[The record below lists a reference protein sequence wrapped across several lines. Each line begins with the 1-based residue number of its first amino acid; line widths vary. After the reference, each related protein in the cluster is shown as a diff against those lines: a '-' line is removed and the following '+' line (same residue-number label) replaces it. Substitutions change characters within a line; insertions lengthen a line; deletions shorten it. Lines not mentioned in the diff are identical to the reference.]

1 MGKGNRNRLDRTETV
16 KQPSKTAP
24 RAKKPRKPL
33 GQAAKVTI
41 ACVLAFLI
49 VAGIVVGALWSNGVF
64 RSRTPLVA
72 SKTGEYDLTKASAA
86 YLLWENQVN
95 YMVNLYSS
103 YFGSSSSTSSSTL
116 LTAYNYALSGYR
128 TEFSTPET
136 LRTNFVKS
144 KDSLTGYVAVCDIAN
159 EFGIT
164 LTKDEIKTAKSN
176 AIATLDGWVNIAN
189 NIALSNL
196 SSGSNGYTQKDYSK
210 DTCSSASSFLK
221 KYVASYIT
229 KADVQDAAVVA
240 ALYNKVLT
248 EKNEQVEEA
257 LIKNGVMDAEQ
268 LKAYRDKNKTD
279 FFSSDYIS
287 YDVTDK
293 AELKELLLGATTA
306 KDFKKLLAEYVGND
320 VYGALYNKY
329 ASGASEDAKA
339 LLDLITS
346 DTKLDKDTLESAT
359 YGMTFNSGVKK
370 DDMTDPDKV
379 KTWITDSAR
388 KAGDKDTVAVTDDGL
403 YAIVYISKSSTTS
416 GSTTTDTYTYAV
428 KKFDLADAPAEFK
441 TDENFKQN
449 IINSILIDL
458 ELIEETDDI
467 KQVYKSD
474 SKAEDS
480 DSDSDDK
487 KATITAAVSI
497 LKDMKTEINS
507 ALNVQNSKF
516 TQYDKTENETATGK
530 LTVDAINEKVNAG
543 DVVKIKELIKELNR
557 ADIAG
562 LSQEVLD
569 RLTAVDKK
577 SDKETYGLMDALEDR
592 IEDINEEL
600 ETSNKNALYK
610 WLFDCKL
617 PEKDEDGNILDG
629 EPKDT
634 SAETDFAEEGER
646 ITLTLTAY
654 SLKKDGNKY
663 TLESED
669 TTKVYCVVEPMKLDD
684 EAAIFGGYLTFTGDD
699 RETQAAEALEKL
711 KGKSGIDLWRALQE
725 LGAST
730 SYGFD
735 SSDLSKM
742 TELSKWMLSEDR
754 KNGDMDK
761 ITQAKSE
768 SDSSS
773 VDTVYVAVVIE
784 KTESW
789 CASAMSGAITE
800 ALEDWL
806 EDISAD
812 YDLNPDI
819 INALPEETTTEET
832 TAATA

>member
-24 RAKKPRKPL
+24 KAKKPRKPL

-72 SKTGEYDLTKASAA
+72 SKTGDYDLTKASAA

-95 YMVNLYSS
+95 YMVNLYAS
-103 YFGSSSSTSSSTL
+103 YFGSSSSSSSSSTL
-116 LTAYNYALSGYR
+116 LTAYNYALSSYR

-136 LRTNFVKS
+136 LRSNFEQS
-144 KDSLTGYVAVCDIAN
+144 ADSLTGYVAVCDIADQFN
-159 EFGIT
+159 IT

-176 AIATLDGWVNIAN
+176 AVATLDSWVNIAN

-196 SSGSNGYTQKDYSK
+196 SGGTSGYTQKDYNK
-210 DTCSSASSFLK
+210 DICSNASSFLK

-287 YDVTDK
+287 YDVTDN
-293 AELKELLLGATTA
+293 ADLKEILLGATTA

-339 LLDLITS
+339 LLDLITD
-346 DTKLDKDTLESAT
+346 DTTLDKATLEGST
-359 YGMTFNSGVKK
+359 FGMTFNSAVKK
-370 DDMTDPDKV
+370 DNMTDPDKV
-379 KTWITDSAR
+379 KTWVTDSSR

-403 YAIVYISKSSTTS
+403 YAVIFISKTS
-416 GSTTTDTYTYAV
+416 EGSTDTYTYAV
-428 KKFDLADAPAEFK
+428 KKFALVDAPADFK
-441 TDENFKQN
+441 TDDSFKQN

-458 ELIEETDDI
+458 DLIEETDDV

-480 DSDSDDK
+480 DTDDK

-507 ALNVQNSKF
+507 ALTVQTGKF
-516 TQYDKTENETATGK
+516 TQYDATETETATGK
-530 LTVDAINEKVNAG
+530 LTVDAINEKVTAG
-543 DVVKIKELIKELNR
+543 ETVKIKELIAELNR
-557 ADIAG
+557 EDIAG

-577 SDKETYGLMDALEDR
+577 SDSETYGLMDALEDR

-600 ETSNKNALYK
+600 ETADKNALNK
-610 WLFDCKL
+610 WLFNSKKS
-617 PEKDEDGNILDG
+617 EEDEDV
-629 EPKDT
+629 DT
-634 SAETDFAEEGER
+634 SADTDHAEAGER
-646 ITLTLTAY
+646 ITLTLTVY
-654 SLKKDGNKY
+654 SLKKDDNKY

-669 TTKVYCVVEPMKLDD
+669 TTKVYCVVDAMKLDD
-684 EAAIFGGYLTFTGDD
+684 ETAIWGGYLSFTS
-699 RETQAAEALEKL
+699 EAEATEALEKL
-711 KGKSGIDLWRALQE
+711 SGKSGIDLWRALQE
-725 LGAST
+725 LDATT

-735 SSDLSKM
+735 SSDLSDM
-742 TELSKWMLSEDR
+742 TALSEWMLDEARQS
-754 KNGDMDK
+754 GDMNK
-761 ITQAKSE
+761 ITQAATDDDE
-768 SDSSS
+768 E
-773 VDTVYVAVVIE
+773 TFYVAVVLE
-784 KTESW
+784 RTQGW
-789 CASAMSGAITE
+789 CATALSGAITE

-812 YDLNPDI
+812 YALNPDI
-819 INALPEETTTEET
+819 INSLPEETTTDDEAV
-832 TAATA
+832 TA